1 MSVKILVVDD
11 ESSVIK
17 FLRLSLEVEG
27 FQVVEAHSG
36 REALSTVVS
45 QNPELILL
53 DYGLGDM
60 TGLDV
65 LKNIRE
71 WSDVPII
78 FVTVLDGESEK
89 VAALDAGADDFI
101 TKPFGV
107 QELIARVKVALR
119 HSKRQITA
127 KDMIA
132 GPLSIDFS
140 GHIVLW
146 KKVELKLTQTEFL
159 LLACLAKSYGKVVP
173 HRLILSEVWGPNAVE
188 HHHYLRVYFGQLRKK
203 LEAIE
208 SGAGNII
215 VNESGVGYR
224 LLVDMK

>member
-1 MSVKILVVDD
+1 MAVKILVVDD
-11 ESSVIK
+11 ESSVVK

-27 FQVVEAHSG
+27 YQVVEAHSG
-36 REALSTVVS
+36 REALSNVAS
-45 QNPELILL
+45 QKPDLILL

-71 WSDVPII
+71 WSEVPVI
-78 FVTVLDGESEK
+78 FLTVLDGESEK

-119 HSKRQITA
+119 HSRKQSA
-127 KDMIA
+127 SKEMNA
-132 GPLSIDFS
+132 GSLSIDFS

-146 KKVELKLTQTEFL
+146 KKAELKLTQTEFL
-159 LLACLAKSYGKVVP
+159 LLACLAKNYGKVVP

-203 LEAIE
+203 LEAVE
-208 SGAGNII
+208 VGAGNII

-224 LLVDMK
+224 LLVDLK